1 MFQGVIN
8 SLLVKRALIKICEAC
23 FIPATMGNIECSHDV
38 FVSKESAA
46 INEFLAHRSWT
57 KSNTDNHSIFGIMLL
72 N

>member
-8 SLLVKRALIKICEAC
+8 SLLVKRALVDICEAC
-23 FIPATMGNIECSHDV
+23 FIPATMGNIECCHDV

-46 INEFLAHRSWT
+46 LNEFLVRRSWT
-57 KSNTDNHSIFGIMLL
+57 KSITDNHAIFGMMLL